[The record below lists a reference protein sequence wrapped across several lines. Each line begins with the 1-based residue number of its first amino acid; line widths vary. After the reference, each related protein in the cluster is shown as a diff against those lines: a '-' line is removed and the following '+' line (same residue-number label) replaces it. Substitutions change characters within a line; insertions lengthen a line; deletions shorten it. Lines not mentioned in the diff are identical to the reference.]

1 MKEQV
6 NAIVDNDTLSFCEK
20 IDAIERLMI
29 LEALERNNWIKLK
42 AARDLK
48 TTYRVFNYK
57 FMKFG
62 LEKRN
67 GRKRRKAAVAVA

>member
-6 NAIVDNDTLSFCEK
+6 NAIVENDTLSFCEK

-67 GRKRRKAAVAVA
+67 GRKRRKAAVAVN

>member
-6 NAIVDNDTLSFCEK
+6 NAIVENDTLSFCEK

-67 GRKRRKAAVAVA
+67 GRKRRKAAVAVS